1 MSVYPRGKASELIG
15 VLFLASSMLVVISL
29 VSYNAFDPS
38 LNGSSTTEEYRNYAG
53 QVGAYISDLL
63 FQILGF
69 SAFCLPFPLL
79 FIGYKLLR
87 RRVLETPFVKFFG
100 FCFIVAALST
110 ALTLLS
116 PVLATEPTN
125 FASGGVLGFILASLL
140 LQYLNAPGSLVVVL
154 TALLLSLMVTTRFS
168 ITLILDWLNNQPR
181 SLFHR
186 IGSGYIDWQQ
196 RRRER
201 RKLAWLKKENKTLVT
216 QRAPRKTS
224 PYAQRETP
232 PSKSSSSAT
241 SKDLPVMP
249 KKIIGVERPSPSVAI
264 PTPST
269 PAPSTQGE
277 NNEVTLTPLAGNQL
291 SQPYQAPHLDFL
303 QSPIE
308 ADAIDEQ
315 QLIDR
320 AQAVAE
326 KCAEFEVDGRV
337 LQIHPGPVVTTF
349 EFKPDPGV
357 KYSRV
362 TSLADDLCLAL
373 KAESIRIDR
382 TPGKNT
388 VGIEVPN
395 SRRRTT
401 YLREILEGAA
411 FQQSP
416 SHLTLALGKLING
429 NTYVTDLTRMPHL
442 LIAGATGS
450 GKSVA
455 LNCIVCSVLYKA
467 SPAEVRFIMIDPKRL
482 ELGVY
487 EDIPHLLTPI
497 VTDPKKA
504 ANGLNWAVNEME
516 RRYKLLAQEGV
527 RNIAQYNLLV
537 SEGSDDP
544 VKSEPLPYIVI
555 IVDELADLMMT
566 TGKEVEA
573 SITRL
578 AQMARAIGIHLILAT
593 QRPSVDVLTGLIK
606 ANFPCR
612 ISFRVSSKVDSRTIL
627 DSNGAEQLLGQ
638 GDMLFLPPGTARLI
652 RIHGSFL
659 NEREI
664 HQITDFLKGQAEPNY
679 QKEVLLGNSGE
690 SGTELVD
697 VADLQDT
704 LYDQAARFVV
714 QNGKASTSLL
724 QRRLR
729 IGYGRAARILDMME
743 HEGLIGPPERSKARE
758 ILVPMDYFEEI
769 DNRPLE

>member
-1 MSVYPRGKASELIG
+1 MSVYPRDKASELIG

-29 VSYNAFDPS
+29 VSYNALDPS
-38 LNGSSTTEEYRNYAG
+38 LNGSSNSEEYRNYGG

-69 SAFCLPFPLL
+69 SAFCLPVPLL

-87 RRVLETPFVKFFG
+87 GRVLENPFVKFFG
-100 FCFIVAALST
+100 FWFIVAALST
-110 ALTLLS
+110 TLTLLS
-116 PVLATEPTN
+116 PVLTAKPTD
-125 FASGGVLGFILASLL
+125 FELGGVLGFILASLL
-140 LQYLNAPGSLVVVL
+140 LKYLNAPGSLVVVL
-154 TALLLSLMVTTRFS
+154 TALLLSLIVTTRFS
-168 ITLILDWLNNQPR
+168 INLMLNWLNNQPR
-181 SLFHR
+181 NLFHY
-186 IGSGYIDWQQ
+186 IGAGYSSWQQ

-201 RKLAWLKKENKTLVT
+201 RKLAWLNKDNKTLVT
-216 QRAPRKTS
+216 QRAPRKSS
-224 PYAQRETP
+224 PFVQQETP
-232 PSKSSSSAT
+232 PSKSASSVK
-241 SKDLPVMP
+241 SKDLPVLP
-249 KKIIGVERPSPSVAI
+249 KKTIGVERPNPSVTVS
-264 PTPST
+264 TPST

-277 NNEVTLTPLAGNQL
+277 NAVTLAPLAENQL
-291 SQPYQAPHLDFL
+291 SRPYQAPHLDFL

-308 ADAIDEQ
+308 TDAIDEQ

-362 TSLADDLCLAL
+362 TSLSDDLCLAL

-395 SRRRTT
+395 SRRRTI
-401 YLREILEGAA
+401 YLREILEGTA

-429 NTYVTDLTRMPHL
+429 NSYVTDLTRMPHL

-504 ANGLNWAVNEME
+504 ANGLHWAVNEME

-527 RNIAQYNLLV
+527 RNIAQYNRLV

-544 VKSEPLPYIVI
+544 AKSETLPYIVI

-573 SITRL
+573 HITRL

-612 ISFRVSSKVDSRTIL
+612 ISFQVSSKVDSRTIL

-638 GDMLFLPPGTARLI
+638 GDMLFLPPGSARLI

-659 NEREI
+659 SEREI
-664 HQITDFLKGQAEPNY
+664 HQITDFLKGQAEPKY
-679 QKEVLLGNSGE
+679 QKEILLGKNGE
-690 SGTELVD
+690 SDTGLVD
-697 VADLQDT
+697 VANMQDS

-714 QNGKASTSLL
+714 QSGKASTSLL

-743 HEGLIGPPERSKARE
+743 HEGLIGPSERSKARE
-758 ILVPMDYFEEI
+758 ILVPRDYFEEI